1 MDLPFEIISNSLK
14 ELYEND
20 SILIDRQTKE
30 ESINH
35 HLAKFVEKNIN
46 LKFQNTMYSVDVE
59 YNRNITGSLF
69 NGQINKIISWPEN
82 TLQIKEVI
90 PDIIV
95 HKRGSNE
102 SNYLCIEAKK
112 KYNTGKRASK
122 DLNKILG
129 LLESP
134 YNYKYGCLI
143 EYLPDEEFFEVIIIR
158 KNLIDY
164 ESERR
169 IIYKPKIK

>member
-1 MDLPFEIISNSLK
+1 MDEIFELIKNSLF
-14 ELYEND
+14 ELYNND
-20 SILIDRQTKE
+20 GILIDRNTKE

-35 HLAKFVEKNIN
+35 HLAIYIQKNIEN
-46 LKFQNTMYSVDVE
+46 KHPNTGYNVDVE
-59 YNRNITGSLF
+59 YNRNITNIF
-69 NGQINKIISWPEN
+69 NGEINKKIIWGGSN
-82 TLQIKEVI
+82 LNSKEII

-112 KYNTGKRASK
+112 KYNSGKRASK

-169 IIYKPKIK
+169 TIYKPKIK